1 MDSFNWMPKIQCDEA
16 TRGNPGQTNQ
26 KKKKKR
32 GNPGQTDEKNKKRNP
47 GQARTEGQKLAF
59 TDLDRTNNS
68 SDAEV
73 VAIRKFV
80 GDSKIIFLG
89 FDNGE
94 HLR

>member
-16 TRGNPGQTNQ
+16 TRGNPGQTNR
-26 KKKKKR
+26 KKKEKEGTQGKPMKKIKKEPR
-32 GNPGQTDEKNKKRNP
+32 ASQNK
-47 GQARTEGQKLAF
+47 GAKLAF
-59 TDLDRTNNS
+59 TDLNRTNNS

-80 GDSKIIFLG
+80 GNFKIIFLG